1 METPRSTAGAP
12 NRLRSLMQPSL
23 RRAIRVRQTDST
35 RRRGCGPV
43 AKAWLALL
51 VRIRGYPP
59 HSWSSLCPMPGTN
72 TSALREVASLWL
84 ASSDE
89 AHVGDK
95 RGRDAIATVAG
106 QRDCIDPRTSTHTL
120 GANAAPPPTRATA
133 AGCRDTAT
141 SKQVQSDKGRAA
153 ASRLPPRLNLL
164 VGNVLRLAVAAPAVD
179 V

>member
-35 RRRGCGPV
+35 RCRDYGPV
-43 AKAWLALL
+43 AKAWLALR
-51 VRIRGYPP
+51 VRIREYPAA
-59 HSWSSLCPMPGTN
+59 SLELPLPMPGTN
-72 TSALREVASLWL
+72 TSSALREVASLWL

-120 GANAAPPPTRATA
+120 GAKAAPPPTRVTA
-133 AGCRDTAT
+133 EALSGHRHLQAGTER
-141 SKQVQSDKGRAA
+141 
-153 ASRLPPRLNLL
+153 PRSS
-164 VGNVLRLAVAAPAVD
+164 GGFSTPSTP
-179 V
+179 